1 MILRYALI
9 GGVCAATDFLVF
21 GFAVKFF
28 GLDWFWWGFLSFIIA
43 TVMNYILCI
52 SFLFK
57 SGVRFSP
64 NTELAL
70 IFTVSAVGLIIN
82 QSVLYVLI
90 ESIGMEELSSK
101 VLATSSVFFWN
112 YLSRKRF
119 IFKTL
124 T

>member
-1 MILRYALI
+1 M
-9 GGVCAATDFLVF
+9 F
-21 GFAVKFF
+21 GIAVKFF
-28 GLDWFWWGFLSFIIA
+28 GLDWVWWGFLSFIIA
-43 TVMNYILCI
+43 TLMNYILCI

-64 NTELAL
+64 NAELAL

-119 IFKTL
+119 IFKAL